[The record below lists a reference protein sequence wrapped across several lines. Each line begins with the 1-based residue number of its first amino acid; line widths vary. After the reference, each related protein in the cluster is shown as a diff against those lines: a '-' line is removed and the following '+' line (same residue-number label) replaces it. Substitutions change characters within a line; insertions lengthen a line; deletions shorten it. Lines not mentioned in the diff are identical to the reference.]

1 MNDSQNEERI
11 KLKLD
16 SESDYLEYYG
26 KLANKENEFD
36 LVSTIKK
43 NFMKDQESINTSIS
57 DQFIKKSRTQQFSNF
72 SSKPR
77 NDSQE
82 GRNRNLQNYKSNS
95 SNYNHINI
103 VDVHEKENK
112 ETRSKFTDSLANT
125 TEKEGKDR
133 DKPRVESQESSNDEN
148 EYKCQK
154 CRCLFDDKQHLPLCL
169 PSGHFFC
176 KQ

>member
-16 SESDYLEYYG
+16 SESDYLDYYG
-26 KLANKENEFD
+26 KIANKENEFD

-72 SSKPR
+72 SAKPR

-82 GRNRNLQNYKSNS
+82 GRNRNLQNYNHIKVVEGHEKDNKEAR
-95 SNYNHINI
+95 SNYQ
-103 VDVHEKENK
+103 
-112 ETRSKFTDSLANT
+112 DSLANT
-125 TEKEGKDR
+125 TEKDSKDR
-133 DKPRVESQESSNDEN
+133 DKSRVESQESTNEEN

-154 CRCLFDDKQHLPLCL
+154 CRCLFDDKQHIPLCL